1 MHCPPPGAAGCTAAL
16 IQSRPNASGRTSSTR
31 APRSS
36 IADAPDGVV
45 SDGASHG
52 DETVAE
58 GEPAEPEALLLEGER
73 PLLVALLLVELRL
86 EVVEQQVPAHARTL
100 PLGHASSRSFSTGA
114 EIA

>member
-1 MHCPPPGAAGCTAAL
+1 MDRGAHPVAAERQRAHIEHAG
-16 IQSRPNASGRTSSTR
+16 
-31 APRSS
+31 APQLDP
-36 IADAPDGVV
+36 DAPDGVV

-52 DETVAE
+52 DETVAK

-100 PLGHASSRSFSTGA
+100 PLGHA
-114 EIA
+114 